1 MGLIL
6 ISENITFD
14 PYLRS
19 KTHLFKDRCEAGKM
33 LTKILTKPNNP
44 IIMAIPSGGVPV
56 GYCLSREFR
65 ASLDIIVVRKVPIPG
80 NPEAGFGAIAPD
92 GSLILNKPLVKQLGL
107 KQDEIMEIA
116 KLRLKE
122 IRLRIVK
129 FRGDREVEKVSKKD
143 AILVDDGIASGY
155 TILAAIK
162 SLRKLHPKK
171 IIVAVP
177 TGHDQA
183 INLVSKEA
191 DEVYCLNIRSGLTF
205 AVADA
210 YKAWY
215 DVDDEEVRD
224 YLKKAWSNPDF
235 NLSSS

>member
-1 MGLIL
+1 VPIL

-14 PYLRS
+14 PYYRS

-33 LTKILTKPNNP
+33 LTKILTRPENP
-44 IIMAIPSGGVPV
+44 IILAIPSGGVPV

-65 ASLDIIVVRKVPIPG
+65 ACLDIIVVRKVPIPG

-92 GSLILNKPLVKQLGL
+92 GSLILNKPLVEQLGL
-107 KQDEIMEIA
+107 KQNEIMNVSKMRLNEIQS
-116 KLRLKE
+116 
-122 IRLRIVK
+122 RIVK
-129 FRGDREVEKVSKKD
+129 FRGNREVEKISKKD

-162 SLRKLHPKK
+162 SLRKNHPNK

-191 DEVYCLNIRSGLTF
+191 DEVYCLNIRSGLSF

-215 DVDDEEVRD
+215 DVDDEEVMY
-224 YLKKAWSNPDF
+224 YLKKAWYNP
-235 NLSSS
+235 NRNTSPS

>member
-1 MGLIL
+1 MIIL
-6 ISENITFD
+6 ISENITSD

-33 LTKILTKPNNP
+33 LTKILTIPNNP
-44 IIMAIPSGGVPV
+44 IVLAIPSGGVPV
-56 GYCLSREFR
+56 GYCLSRVLK
-65 ASLDIIVVRKVPIPG
+65 ASLDVIIVRKVPIPG

-92 GSLILNKPLVKQLGL
+92 GSLILNKSLVEQLGL
-107 KQDEIMEIA
+107 KQDEIMNIA
-116 KLRLKE
+116 KLRLNE
-122 IRLRIVK
+122 IRSRIVK
-129 FRGDREVEKVSKKD
+129 FRGNREVEDISKKD
-143 AILVDDGIASGY
+143 AIIVDDGIASGY

-162 SLRKLHPKK
+162 SVRKNNPKK

-191 DEVYCLNIRSGLTF
+191 DEVYCLNIRSGLSF

-210 YKAWY
+210 YTDWY
-215 DVDDEEVRD
+215 DVDDDEVKD
-224 YLKKAWSNPDF
+224 YLKKAWFNTNSN
-235 NLSSS
+235 SSSS